1 MRVPTPARTTSGGEM
16 PTLTLEERLQRAE
29 QVLTRVADGDLGVR
43 IDTDEFSEDA
53 ITNLEMGINF
63 LILDLRMTAEENRE
77 KQAALVA
84 KQREL
89 EEKIAMIDAQAQA
102 IRELSTPVIEV
113 WRDVLVLPLIG
124 VLDAERTA
132 EVMEGLLTKVVS
144 SGARCVIID
153 VTGVPTV
160 DVGTADSLVKIV
172 RAVGLLG
179 ARGVFTGLAPAVART
194 LAALSLDLGGVLTL
208 RTLKDGLENCIAYLD
223 ELDGR

>member
-1 MRVPTPARTTSGGEM
+1 M